1 METWCFILS
10 LTFGKK
16 SPLEPDLWAHRDL
29 NLLCS
34 DTENTEML
42 PCPKLQQNSR
52 QHTSEYFKHT
62 LACQLHFASV
72 ISKVCENTV
81 RLDAKVTPKLRLRNG
96 LVRETKPYLWILKK
110 TLIWN
115 VGRLQ
120 FWGRKHLG
128 GVGGKKYIHIYIYI
142 SATLS
147 HPSFSNKQY

>member
-1 METWCFILS
+1 MFH
-10 LTFGKK
+10 FVF
-16 SPLEPDLWAHRDL
+16 DLWKKVTSRTGSVGTSGL

-96 LVRETKPYLWILKK
+96 LVRETKPYL
-110 TLIWN
+110 
-115 VGRLQ
+115 
-120 FWGRKHLG
+120 
-128 GVGGKKYIHIYIYI
+128 
-142 SATLS
+142 
-147 HPSFSNKQY
+147 